1 MLAVVVHYHLLQ
13 CRQTFRFQRAL
24 DFLGVAVVV
33 VITVVS

>member
-1 MLAVVVHYHLLQ
+1 MLAVVVYYLLQ